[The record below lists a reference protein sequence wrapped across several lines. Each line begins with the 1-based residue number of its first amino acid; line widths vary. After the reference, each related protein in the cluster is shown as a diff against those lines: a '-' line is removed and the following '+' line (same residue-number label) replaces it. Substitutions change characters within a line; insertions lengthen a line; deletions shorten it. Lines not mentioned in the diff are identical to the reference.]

1 MSDCN
6 HFERFG
12 LPVAFELDRAVLDNS
27 YREAARL
34 VHPDRFAGASE
45 QEQRQALEQAA
56 SLNQAYQTLS
66 SATQRA
72 LYLLDMQASL
82 DTETTVHDPEFLF
95 QQLAWREELE
105 ELEQA
110 ADLDAV
116 DAFRKQMLSQRK
128 ALEQEFAACW
138 PHAEQRSRAEQLA
151 RRMQFFDKL
160 QLHVKEL
167 EERLDY

>member
-12 LPVAFELDRAVLDNS
+12 LPLAFELDRAELDS
-27 YREAARL
+27 RYREAARL

-56 SLNQAYQTLS
+56 GLNQAYQTLRS
-66 SATQRA
+66 TTQRA
-72 LYLLDMQASL
+72 LYLLNLQAEL
-82 DTETTVHDPEFLF
+82 DEETTVQDPEFLF
-95 QQLAWREELE
+95 QQLEWREELE
-105 ELEQA
+105 DLEQA

-116 DAFRKQMLSQRK
+116 DAFRKRMLAQCKS
-128 ALEQEFAACW
+128 LEQDFAACW
-138 PHAEQRSRAEQLA
+138 SQAEQRTRAEQLA

-160 QLHVKEL
+160 QQHVNEL